1 MKYICLSRDISSVAA
16 IFRRRILILVACMA
30 WLLFL
35 PALHA
40 QVTATING
48 TVTDKSGSVISNATV
63 TLQNDATKEIRNTVA
78 NGDGYFAF
86 PALLS
91 GSYSVKI
98 EAGGFKALEQHGIV
112 INAGDVKKIPDLMMD
127 VGTAQETVTVQ
138 TSTQI
143 IPVENGQRAA
153 ILDSKDIQQ
162 LALQSRNLSEL
173 LKVLPGVTS
182 VANGISNGPQFS
194 ALSVSVAQSAVG
206 NGLNANGAPNRGG
219 TSQLADGVD
228 VDDPGCDC
236 NAIATINPDMTQ
248 EAQVQTSNF
257 GADAPHGPVVI
268 NTISKSGGASYHG
281 EGYFYARND
290 VLNANDWQSNHQGD
304 PRGAAH
310 YYYPGGNFGGPVP
323 FTHKKLFFWGGYER
337 FLQNTGNANVLT
349 SFIPTPDM
357 MAGNFTNTAANT
369 AFCQGTLNAT
379 NTNGC
384 NDLTG
389 TILPDGTTV
398 GQGTRPAGMIP
409 SQFLDPGAM
418 ALSKF
423 WPAANANPASTPGGY
438 NYYQI
443 IPGTHDGWLY
453 RLRVDYNLNQNNQFF
468 ISYQQGFDAALS
480 QGNGAHIYWT
490 PGNSIPYP
498 GGGLTSSSY
507 SKALAGHFVHIFGP
521 TLTNEFI
528 ASWGYGNFPVAP
540 PDQTAAYRS
549 TLGYPGSY
557 GTVFN
562 TGSKLIPSYS
572 SAGTLTFPDF
582 SQQDIFE
589 TGGQYLVRKEMP
601 AFADDVTKVWKTHTI
616 KAGAFT
622 ENVGN
627 IQGASESPNGA
638 LNSFSGQ
645 NPNVLTGQLMGSPK
659 NPTANFLM
667 GVVTSYAENSSSPVS
682 DMAYQTVSFY
692 GNDIWKV
699 TNRFTLEY
707 GVRFD
712 HIGHWYDRQGDGMSV
727 FYPDLVSADFANGL
741 VNPGVRSHGIDSK
754 IPKSGQPDAFV
765 YVEPRFGLSYDLY
778 GTGKTILR
786 GGWGEYRFSDQYND
800 FTGALTTS
808 QHILSYG
815 LPGQK
820 SVLLSQI
827 GQLQPPTPGGINGGV
842 NALSPT
848 DDSMPVTYSYN
859 FTVSQQAPWNTLF
872 EIAYVGNQTSNLVV
886 GGESVSGSGF
896 GDFTNYNKVPVGA
909 FYQPDPVTGVV
920 SPNPENLGGP
930 GSTSNKEADYRPY
943 GYAYGTN
950 TIDVNRNI
958 GYANYNGMQV
968 SWVKRSDKLTF
979 NLNYTWSKSLGTGL
993 QIDPFN
999 INNNYGVLSID
1010 RPHVIN
1016 TSYAYNVG
1024 QAYHGNKLLEGA
1036 VNGWTI
1042 SGITTWQAGGNL
1054 QALSSPN
1061 FSMSLAYVN
1070 LPTNASAA
1078 GITSGIGNATLYGT
1092 SASYSIQPELTCDP
1106 TAGLS
1111 NNQKLKAECFTPPS
1125 IGTFGPSQYRYISG
1139 APYFDS
1145 DLALYKTF
1153 HVTEGQ
1159 AVQIRASA
1167 FNFLNHP
1174 LPQFSGNNQLTL
1186 HYNVDYATKAYTQN
1200 TSNYPSGNIDNF
1212 GVLDNKAGAPTQR
1225 ILELAVKYSF

>member
-1 MKYICLSRDISSVAA
+1 MKTMCLT
-16 IFRRRILILVACMA
+16 RRRISHSRIPLKGCVRACA
-30 WLLFL
+30 LFIAMLALL
-35 PALHA
+35 PALRA

-48 TVTDKSGSVISNATV
+48 TVTDKSGSVIPNAKV
-63 TLQNDATKEIRNTVA
+63 TLQNEATQEIRNTIA

-91 GSYSVKI
+91 GSYSIRI
-98 EAGGFKALEQHGIV
+98 EAGGFKGLEQHGITV
-112 INAGDVKKIPDLMMD
+112 NAGDVKKIPNLTLDI
-127 VGTAQETVTVQ
+127 GQAQETVMV
-138 TSTQI
+138 SGSSQI

-153 ILDSKDIQQ
+153 VLDSKDIQQ
-162 LALQSRNLSEL
+162 LALESRNLTEL

-182 VANGISNGPQFS
+182 VANGISNGPMFN
-194 ALSVSVAQSAVG
+194 AIAVGVDQSAVG

-219 TSQLADGVD
+219 TSQLSDGVD
-228 VDDPGCDC
+228 IDDPGCDC
-236 NAIATINPDMTQ
+236 NSIAILNPDMTQ
-248 EAQVQTSNF
+248 EVSVQTSNF

-268 NTISKSGGASYHG
+268 NTISKSGGADYHG

-290 VLNANDWQSNHQGD
+290 VLNANDWQSNHND
-304 PRGAAH
+304 IARGAAH
-310 YYYPGGNFGGPVP
+310 YYYPGGNAGGPVP
-323 FTHKKLFFWGGYER
+323 FTHKNLFFWGGYENIQ
-337 FLQNTGNANVLT
+337 QNTGNANILT

-357 MAGNFTNTAANT
+357 MAGNFTNTAANQ
-369 AFCQGTLNAT
+369 AFCQGTLSAT

-398 GQGTRPAGMIP
+398 GQGNRAAGMIP
-409 SQFLDPGAM
+409 AQFIDPGAL
-418 ALSKF
+418 ALAKI

-438 NYYQI
+438 NYYQVQ
-443 IPGTHDGWLY
+443 PGTHNGWLY
-453 RLRVDYNLNQNNQFF
+453 RLRVDYNLNQNNSFF
-468 ISYQQGFDAALS
+468 ISYQQGYDSSLA

-490 PGNSIPYP
+490 PANSIPYP
-498 GGGLTSSSY
+498 GGGLLNKSY
-507 SKALAGHFVHIFGP
+507 SKALAGHFTHIFSP

-528 ASWGYGNFPVAP
+528 ASWGYGNFPYGSP
-540 PDQTAAYRS
+540 NPSAAYKS

-557 GTVFN
+557 GSVFN
-562 TGSKLIPSYS
+562 SGSKLIPSYS
-572 SAGTLTFPDF
+572 SAGNLTFPDF
-582 SQQDIFE
+582 SEPDIFE
-589 TGGQYLVRKEMP
+589 NASGTYLVRKEMP
-601 AFADDVTKVWKTHTI
+601 AFADNLTKVWGTHTI
-616 KAGAFT
+616 KVGAYT

-627 IQGASESPNGA
+627 IQGNENSPNG
-638 LNSFSGQ
+638 NISSFSGQ
-645 NPNVLTGQLMGSPK
+645 NKNALTGQLIGSPK

-667 GVVTSYAENSSSPVS
+667 GNITGYSENNAAPVS

-692 GNDIWKV
+692 GDDTWKV
-699 TNRFTLEY
+699 SSRFTLQY

-712 HIGHWYDRQGDGMSV
+712 HLGHWYDRQHNGMAV
-727 FYPDLVSADFANGL
+727 FFPDLVASDFGNGQF
-741 VNPGVRSHGIDSK
+741 NPGLRWHAIDSK
-754 IPKSGQPDAFV
+754 IPKSGQPDAFA
-765 YVEPRFGLSYDLY
+765 YVEPRFGLSYDLF

-786 GGWGEYRFSDQYND
+786 GGWGEYRFTDQYND
-800 FTGALTTS
+800 FTGSLTTA
-808 QHILSYG
+808 QGILTYG
-815 LPGQK
+815 LPGQS

-827 GQLQPPTPGGINGGV
+827 GGLPVSVGNGSV

-848 DDSMPVTYSYN
+848 DDSMPVTYAYN
-859 FTVSQQAPWNTLF
+859 FTVSQQMPWNTLF
-872 EIAYVGNQTSNLVV
+872 ELAYVGNQTTNLVV

-909 FYQPDPVTGVV
+909 FFHPDPATGVI
-920 SPNPENLGGP
+920 SPNPENLGGS
-930 GSTSNKEADYRPY
+930 GSPNNKEADYRPY

-999 INNNYGVLSID
+999 INNNYAPLAID
-1010 RPHVIN
+1010 RPNVIN

-1024 QAYHGNKLLEGA
+1024 NAYHGMKLLEGVA
-1036 VNGWTI
+1036 NGWTI

-1054 QALSSPN
+1054 QALNNPN
-1061 FSMSLAYVN
+1061 FGMSLAYVN
-1070 LPTNASAA
+1070 LPANASAQ
-1078 GITSGIGNATLYGT
+1078 GITSGIGNPTFYGT
-1092 SASYSIQPELTCDP
+1092 SASFSIQPEETCDP
-1106 TAGLS
+1106 TANTGH
-1111 NNQKLKAECFTPPS
+1111 NQKVIATCFTPPS

-1145 DLALYKTF
+1145 DLAVYKTF
-1153 HVTEGQ
+1153 HITERQG
-1159 AVQIRASA
+1159 VQFRASA

-1174 LPQFSGNNQLTL
+1174 LPQFSGSNQLTL
-1186 HYNVDYATKAYTQN
+1186 HYNVDYASKAYSQN
-1200 TSNYPSGNIDNF
+1200 ASAYPSGNPDNF

-1225 ILELAVKYSF
+1225 ILELAVKYTF